1 MPVVHIISPTHDVYL
16 YKSVKTSSC
25 EGKVVR
31 VKYES
36 LEQTT
41 YYWEGQNK
49 YNWVRGVCKHGE
61 SCLNRGRGQDGRIH
75 EVLQKRAA
83 QVCIDVYI
91 GFMMTLSLL
100 QS

>member
-1 MPVVHIISPTHDVYL
+1 MPVVHIISRTHDFYL
-16 YKSVKTSSC
+16 YKSVKASSC
-25 EGKVVR
+25 EGRAVC

-41 YYWEGQNK
+41 YYWVGQNK
-49 YNWVRGVCKHGE
+49 YNRVRGMCKHGE
-61 SCLNRGRGQDGRIH
+61 SCLNRGRGQDGHIR
-75 EVLQKRAA
+75 EELQKTAA

-91 GFMMTLSLL
+91 RFMMTLSLL